1 MNKLFNHSN
10 ITHYII
16 ISFDT

>member
-1 MNKLFNHSN
+1 MNKLLNHSN